1 MCESVISYRIS
12 VINMEKFKIKGEYI
26 ELIALLKVTGI
37 AETGGVAG
45 ILVTQ
50 GEVMVDGVIELRKR
64 AKLRPGMSVKV
75 GDHSIRLE

>member
-1 MCESVISYRIS
+1 MQ
-12 VINMEKFKIKGEYI
+12 KFKIKGEYI

-50 GEVMVDGVIELRKR
+50 GEVMVNGVIELRKR
-64 AKLRPGMSVKV
+64 AKLRPGDRVKV
-75 GDHSIRLE
+75 GDNEILLV

>member
-1 MCESVISYRIS
+1 
-12 VINMEKFKIKGEYI
+12 MEKFKIKGEYI

-37 AETGGVAG
+37 AETGGAAG

-64 AKLRPGMSVKV
+64 AKLRPGMKV
-75 GDHSIRLE
+75 TVGKVQVLLE

>member
-1 MCESVISYRIS
+1 
-12 VINMEKFKIKGEYI
+12 MEKFKIKGDYI

-64 AKLRPGMSVKV
+64 AKLRPGMKITV
-75 GDHSIRLE
+75 GENSILLE

>member
-1 MCESVISYRIS
+1 
-12 VINMEKFKIKGEYI
+12 MEEFKIKGEYI

-64 AKLRPGMSVKV
+64 AKLKPGMKVTV
-75 GDHSIRLE
+75 GDQEIVLT

>member
-1 MCESVISYRIS
+1 
-12 VINMEKFKIKGEYI
+12 MEQFKIKGEYI

-64 AKLRPGMSVKV
+64 AKLRAGMKVKV
-75 GDHSIRLE
+75 GEQEIELT